1 MRLAALLNEIETAP
15 GPVTGIELALKLG
28 VSPGEV
34 AMMLDALRAAG
45 KLGEGARKESESC
58 SSAGSCSM
66 TCPGPDE
73 CSLVIDVSISG
84 LEVQRPSAG

>member
-1 MRLAALLNEIETAP
+1 MRLAVLLNEIETAP

-45 KLGEGARKESESC
+45 KLGKGARQESGSC
-58 SSAGSCSM
+58 SSAGSCSI

-73 CSLVIDVSISG
+73 CALVIDVSVSG
-84 LEVQRPSAG
+84 LEVKRPSAG